1 MPEKDNVMQK
11 SVITTHILDT
21 QRGRPAVGVEVTLY
35 RAAGAD
41 ISAPDWQHMAT
52 ACTND
57 DGRIIDWL
65 GDQQREKGLYRLVFA
80 CGDYYQRQGL
90 STLYPQV
97 EIVFEIDA
105 PDEHYHIPLLLSAN
119 GYSTYRGS

>member
-1 MPEKDNVMQK
+1 MQK

-57 DGRIIDWL
+57 DQVWRRFCTLPQPNAL
-65 GDQQREKGLYRLVFA
+65 GG
-80 CGDYYQRQGL
+80 
-90 STLYPQV
+90 
-97 EIVFEIDA
+97 
-105 PDEHYHIPLLLSAN
+105 
-119 GYSTYRGS
+119 

>member
-1 MPEKDNVMQK
+1 MQK

-80 CGDYYQRQGL
+80 CGDYYQQQGL